1 MRVHGAERRA
11 TRSRRGL
18 SCDVGCGE
26 EADFDKEKMRGVSAF
41 RLPEGIRNA
50 GVWSRRMN
58 AHKIIQALWP
68 GLLLLGSVSSL
79 GTIRD
84 VWLYLL
90 IAVLGLWFFSAVALH
105 PTRPWSWWACL
116 TPLAIGFIAAVGC
129 IGGLLYK
136 SLSSAHPAVWTDAN
150 NPVALAIVVAFLYLI
165 LPSALLFHL
174 FFIRRQFHAPA
185 RA

>member
-1 MRVHGAERRA
+1 V
-11 TRSRRGL
+11 
-18 SCDVGCGE
+18 
-26 EADFDKEKMRGVSAF
+26 
-41 RLPEGIRNA
+41 NA
-50 GVWSRRMN
+50 NKV
-58 AHKIIQALWP
+58 IQALWP

-116 TPLAIGFIAAVGC
+116 TPLAIGFIVAVGC
-129 IGGLLYK
+129 VGGLLYK
-136 SLSSAHPAVWTDAN
+136 SLSSSAHPAVWTDAN

-165 LPSALLFHL
+165 PSSALLFHL